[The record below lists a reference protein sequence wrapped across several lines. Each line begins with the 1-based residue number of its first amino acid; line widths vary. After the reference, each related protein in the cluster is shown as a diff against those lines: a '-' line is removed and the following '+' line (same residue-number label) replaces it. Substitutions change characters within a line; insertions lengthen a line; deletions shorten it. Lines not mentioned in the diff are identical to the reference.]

1 MDVPKNGKKHPLIV
15 MAEKGKR
22 VVAGILMVLM
32 FVLLGIAVVEL
43 MWVPLTLVI
52 PGLPGGTDS
61 LLMSEAELL
70 SIFGVFLSVL
80 IALELVETVEVYFKD
95 HEIHA
100 EIVLLVALIAL
111 AQEGRPARPEQVRA
125 AHHPRPGGALH
136 RPCRSLHRDP
146 LGEGNSARNATT
158 ASSPSSH
165 PTTRRH
171 V

>member
-22 VVAGILMVLM
+22 VVAGVLMVLM
-32 FVLLGIAVVEL
+32 FVILGIAVVEL

-52 PGLPGGTDS
+52 PGLPGGTDN

-70 SIFGVFLSVL
+70 NTFGVFLSVL

-95 HEIHA
+95 NEIHA

-111 AQEGRPARPEQVRA
+111 ARKVVLLDVSKYEPLTILGMAALFIGLAAAYIAIRWAKVIGPVRN
-125 AHHPRPGGALH
+125 
-136 RPCRSLHRDP
+136 D
-146 LGEGNSARNATT
+146 GE
-158 ASSPSSH
+158 
-165 PTTRRH
+165 
-171 V
+171 